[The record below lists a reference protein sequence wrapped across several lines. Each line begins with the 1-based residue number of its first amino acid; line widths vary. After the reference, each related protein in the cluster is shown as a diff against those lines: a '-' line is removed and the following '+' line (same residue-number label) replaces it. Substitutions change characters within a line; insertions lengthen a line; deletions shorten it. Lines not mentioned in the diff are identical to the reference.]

1 MIKGIFYVLKGMFIW
16 ACFCYLPFGLFI
28 ILSVCNQLI
37 FDWKMFTLVTTIW
50 LIALV
55 VCDKWF
61 KQFKKK

>member
-1 MIKGIFYVLKGMFIW
+1 MFIW

-61 KQFKKK
+61 EQFKKK

>member
-16 ACFCYLPFGLFI
+16 CCFCYLPFGLVI

-55 VCDKWF
+55 VFYKWF
-61 KQFKKK
+61 EKYNR